1 MTGSGESTRL
11 TTRSAL
17 AALGFWLGL
26 IEGEALTLAAP
37 GKPFYRILTILIS
50 LLPFFLYLLLLVG
63 LRSTSGVLA
72 SVTGLI
78 ILALSIFQG
87 EITKNLTGNAFG
99 AAVIQS
105 LFIFW
110 LVLPAGALF
119 TPFF

>member
-1 MTGSGESTRL
+1 
-11 TTRSAL
+11 
-17 AALGFWLGL
+17 
-26 IEGEALTLAAP
+26 
-37 GKPFYRILTILIS
+37 
-50 LLPFFLYLLLLVG
+50 
-63 LRSTSGVLA
+63 VLA

-99 AAVIQS
+99 AAVIQAV
-105 LFIFW
+105 FIFW